1 MAPQPLAASGRG
13 TPARQQHV
21 LRCALVDVAP
31 DDEAPTLVVGLE
43 GRPLLVYRGFYAPA
57 SAAAPDNGTAVRR
70 AVRLQR
76 RAQDRE
82 SDPLFGALRF
92 ALVPHRFSAPL
103 PAVCSRTEISRAG

>member
-1 MAPQPLAASGRG
+1 M
-13 TPARQQHV
+13 

-57 SAAAPDNGTAVRR
+57 SAAAPDKGR
-70 AVRLQR
+70 AS
-76 RAQDRE
+76 AQDRE